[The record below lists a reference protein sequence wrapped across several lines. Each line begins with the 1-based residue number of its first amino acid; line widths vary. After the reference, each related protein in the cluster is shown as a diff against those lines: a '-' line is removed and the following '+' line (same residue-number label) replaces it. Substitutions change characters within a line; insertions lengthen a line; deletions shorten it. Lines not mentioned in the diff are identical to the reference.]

1 MGHGTKKANI
11 VSVFDKRV
19 TELEQRARL
28 WSLAF
33 RYNDGFFKWF
43 VPDGLKEPLDV
54 PSLHVPAWERNEI
67 NQKYSVDVMGDPE
80 SPGTIGDI
88 YCLKLQADFLA
99 VEERAFRTRHASLP
113 RASSIAHGRLS
124 GHGAGSV
131 FSQVRDSAE
140 AAANKG
146 AEHSGK

>member
-1 MGHGTKKANI
+1 MGHGTKKSSI
-11 VSVFDKRV
+11 TSVFRKRV
-19 TELEQRARL
+19 IELQERARL

-33 RYNDGFFKWF
+33 KNGDGYFKWS
-43 VPDGLKEPLDV
+43 VPDEAKEPLDV

-80 SPGTIGDI
+80 SPGTVGDI
-88 YCLKLQADFLA
+88 YSLKIQADFLA
-99 VEERAFRTRHASLP
+99 VEERAYRTRHASLP
-113 RASSIAHGRLS
+113 RASAIAHGRLS

-131 FSQVRDSAE
+131 FSEILISAQE
-140 AAANKG
+140 AAAKG